1 MITGYIVMAVLA
13 IVFLSI
19 SSIIANKFS
28 GEGVD
33 DFVAGGRKVPFGL
46 VTSSVMVSWLWAIT
60 VIGSSEQGMV
70 LGISGGLNYAVGSML
85 PFFIFIPLVLTLRKK
100 MPKCTTFVE
109 FIKVRYSAGLSRIF
123 IIFALLLTLYI
134 LLSQGMGV
142 GVVFHTI
149 FGVPYKVAAAV
160 PILIVAFYIS
170 KAGLKGSIVNDFIM
184 FIIISIIML
193 ITIPII
199 LKHFGMNA
207 IYNGMLD
214 AATNQSNPNYN
225 PDVLNL
231 FSKSG
236 HNYGLVCIIVCMGQ
250 ILLDQ
255 GYYSK
260 AISTASSKKLLLAY
274 VIGTIFAWM
283 PVPLLC
289 GNVIG
294 SVGVSLGLGS
304 DVLSSAS
311 DIAPYVYHVVFG
323 SGLGSILFILMI
335 FMAGLSTGGD
345 VLSGAQ
351 SICTVDIYKKYIN
364 KEATEA
370 DQVKFGKR
378 MTIVIGVVMAV
389 VAMFFEGRSLV
400 SIDVMTG
407 ILFAAPCA
415 AFVIG
420 VFWKRVSTRVAAASI
435 FIGIIS
441 GVIAYVMIPN
451 PDINY
456 VVGNLCSLIV
466 PIIVIVA
473 GSLIENYEFDFQK
486 LMDYEPDHKVNV

>member
-13 IVFLSI
+13 VVFLGI
-19 SSIIANKFS
+19 SSIIASKFS

-70 LGISGGLNYAVGSML
+70 LGISGGINYAVGSML
-85 PFFIFIPLVLTLRKK
+85 PFFIFIPLVMTLRKK

-109 FIKVRYSAGLSRIF
+109 FIKVRYGDGLSKVF
-123 IIFALLLTLYI
+123 IVFALLLTLYI

-160 PILIVAFYIS
+160 PILIVAVYVS
-170 KAGLKGSIVNDFIM
+170 RAGLKGFIVNDFIM
-184 FIIISIIML
+184 FIIISVIML
-193 ITIPII
+193 VTIPII
-199 LKHFGMNA
+199 LRHFGIDA

-214 AATNQSNPNYN
+214 AAANTSNPNYN
-225 PDVLNL
+225 PDALNL

-236 HNYGLVCIIVCMGQ
+236 RNYGLVCVIVCMGQ

-294 SVGVSLGLGS
+294 SVGASLHIRY
-304 DVLSSAS
+304 SA
-311 DIAPYVYHVVFG
+311 VC
-323 SGLGSILFILMI
+323 L
-335 FMAGLSTGGD
+335 
-345 VLSGAQ
+345 
-351 SICTVDIYKKYIN
+351 
-364 KEATEA
+364 
-370 DQVKFGKR
+370 
-378 MTIVIGVVMAV
+378 
-389 VAMFFEGRSLV
+389 
-400 SIDVMTG
+400 
-407 ILFAAPCA
+407 PCC
-415 AFVIG
+415 I
-420 VFWKRVSTRVAAASI
+420 WKRRRKYSVHFNDFHGRIV
-435 FIGIIS
+435 
-441 GVIAYVMIPN
+441 N
-451 PDINY
+451 RRR
-456 VVGNLCSLIV
+456 CSFRRSVYLYGGYLQEVYQTGCDGGRTGEIREKNDHCDRRYH
-466 PIIVIVA
+466 
-473 GSLIENYEFDFQK
+473 GSCCHVF
-486 LMDYEPDHKVNV
+486 